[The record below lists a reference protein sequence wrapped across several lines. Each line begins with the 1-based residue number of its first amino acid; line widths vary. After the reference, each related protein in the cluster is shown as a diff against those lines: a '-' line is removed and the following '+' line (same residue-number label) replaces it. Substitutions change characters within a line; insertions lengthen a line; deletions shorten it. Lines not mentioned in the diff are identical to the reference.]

1 MLALFFAAAGIMHF
15 LLPEF
20 YLQIMPPYL
29 PWPLAFVY
37 LSGAFEILGGCAIV
51 PVATRR
57 FAGYGLIALL
67 VAVFPANVQMVIDPE
82 VVAGWNFP
90 VWVLWLRLPLQG
102 VLIVWVYWVTSS
114 NARLRIG

>member
-1 MLALFFAAAGIMHF
+1 MIELLQPPSSGQAPLRRGERLQTAFRMALALFFVAAGVLHF

-29 PWPLAFVY
+29 PWPLVLVY
-37 LSGAFEILGGCAIV
+37 LSGAIEILGGCAIV

-57 FAGYGLIALL
+57 FAGFGLIALL

-82 VVAGWNFP
+82 VVAGWN
-90 VWVLWLRLPLQG
+90 LP
-102 VLIVWVYWVTSS
+102 VLI
-114 NARLRIG
+114 L